1 MEIAAGPG
9 RRPAP
14 AAGRA
19 GVRRQP
25 FRNLRSSRGV
35 REIRPLSRRSRCALP
50 RSPRPLPTMS
60 GDAVS
65 RALVDPMQRRR
76 DRPPRLHRDLGWT
89 AIDESNQRLPTMEPA
104 RVDTRVLRQRAAWLA
119 VGCLVLR
126 WVSGR
131 GRPGRRLHEIGAWPA
146 IFRSSSITNCGSAG
160 CSRSA
165 STGPLLSSGGRQ
177 VLAGFRADRGNAAA
191 SIGYFLVRCPRG
203 ERWTDDDFQCRK
215 VGAPQPPVTV
225 IIGGRALL
233 MLIAARFSGSD
244 SGKDLLSRAISLI
257 ASGLLP
263 FSSFP
268 IPVAPDS
275 YRGRDRPACRIP
287 CARRGMAHRVRPQ

>member
-1 MEIAAGPG
+1 
-9 RRPAP
+9 
-14 AAGRA
+14 
-19 GVRRQP
+19 
-25 FRNLRSSRGV
+25 
-35 REIRPLSRRSRCALP
+35 
-50 RSPRPLPTMS
+50 MS

-126 WVSGR
+126 WLSGR
-131 GRPGRRLHEIGAWPA
+131 GRPGLRLHEIGAWPA

-177 VLAGFRADRGNAAA
+177 VFVPTGGTRPHRSGTSLSGARGASAGPTTIFSVG
-191 SIGYFLVRCPRG
+191 
-203 ERWTDDDFQCRK
+203 

-225 IIGGRALL
+225 IIAGSGRLHA
-233 MLIAARFSGSD
+233 SY
-244 SGKDLLSRAISLI
+244 LLSADAMLS
-257 ASGLLP
+257 
-263 FSSFP
+263 
-268 IPVAPDS
+268 
-275 YRGRDRPACRIP
+275 
-287 CARRGMAHRVRPQ
+287 

>member
-1 MEIAAGPG
+1 MQKISL
-9 RRPAP
+9 
-14 AAGRA
+14 RA
-19 GVRRQP
+19 
-25 FRNLRSSRGV
+25 
-35 REIRPLSRRSRCALP
+35 

-177 VLAGFRADRGNAAA
+177 VFVPTGGTRPHRSGTSL
-191 SIGYFLVRCPRG
+191 S
-203 ERWTDDDFQCRK
+203 
-215 VGAPQPPVTV
+215 GAR
-225 IIGGRALL
+225 GRALDRR
-233 MLIAARFSGSD
+233 RFSVSE
-244 SGKDLLSRAISLI
+244 SG
-257 ASGLLP
+257 
-263 FSSFP
+263 
-268 IPVAPDS
+268 
-275 YRGRDRPACRIP
+275 RPN
-287 CARRGMAHRVRPQ
+287 HR

>member
-1 MEIAAGPG
+1 MEIAAGPRRLPAG
-9 RRPAP
+9 PGCRRRP
-14 AAGRA
+14 
-19 GVRRQP
+19 
-25 FRNLRSSRGV
+25 FRTFDLLTEFGKSS
-35 REIRPLSRRSRCALP
+35 PSSRRSRCALP

-177 VLAGFRADRGNAAA
+177 VFVPTGGTRPHRSGTSL
-191 SIGYFLVRCPRG
+191 S
-203 ERWTDDDFQCRK
+203 
-215 VGAPQPPVTV
+215 GAR
-225 IIGGRALL
+225 GRALDRR
-233 MLIAARFSGSD
+233 RFSVSE
-244 SGKDLLSRAISLI
+244 SG
-257 ASGLLP
+257 
-263 FSSFP
+263 
-268 IPVAPDS
+268 
-275 YRGRDRPACRIP
+275 RPN
-287 CARRGMAHRVRPQ
+287 HR

>member
-9 RRPAP
+9 RRAAP

-19 GVRRQP
+19 GVSSTTVS
-25 FRNLRSSRGV
+25 NLRSSHGV
-35 REIRPLSRRSRCALP
+35 REEFALEQKISLRA

-60 GDAVS
+60 GDALS

-177 VLAGFRADRGNAAA
+177 VFVPTGGTRPHRSGTSLSGVRGRVPDR
-191 SIGYFLVRCPRG
+191 R
-203 ERWTDDDFQCRK
+203 
-215 VGAPQPPVTV
+215 
-225 IIGGRALL
+225 
-233 MLIAARFSGSD
+233 RFSVSE
-244 SGKDLLSRAISLI
+244 SG
-257 ASGLLP
+257 
-263 FSSFP
+263 
-268 IPVAPDS
+268 
-275 YRGRDRPACRIP
+275 RPN
-287 CARRGMAHRVRPQ
+287 HR

>member
-19 GVRRQP
+19 GVSSTTVSKP
-25 FRNLRSSRGV
+25 SIFSRSSGDS
-35 REIRPLSRRSRCALP
+35 PSSRRSRCALP

-146 IFRSSSITNCGSAG
+146 IFRSSSITNCRSAG

-165 STGPLLSSGGRQ
+165 STGPLL
-177 VLAGFRADRGNAAA
+177 
-191 SIGYFLVRCPRG
+191 
-203 ERWTDDDFQCRK
+203 
-215 VGAPQPPVTV
+215 
-225 IIGGRALL
+225 
-233 MLIAARFSGSD
+233 
-244 SGKDLLSRAISLI
+244 
-257 ASGLLP
+257 
-263 FSSFP
+263 
-268 IPVAPDS
+268 
-275 YRGRDRPACRIP
+275 
-287 CARRGMAHRVRPQ
+287 